1 MVFDLDIFIK
11 FALGVAGIWTLYYKR
26 TEILALTHKD
36 YTAKLD
42 STIRFNRDF
51 FNKEGVSKLILD
63 RAAQELARLDYVDYD
78 FICYLIKLHDAR
90 LLDLDQMIR
99 LYRNGRKFIIYTA
112 QTDVTA
118 TNFKMKIKSGRTVNR
133 QIFYFG
139 SQYVFFAM
147 LIALPFIFST
157 QLPSLSHLN
166 APFLVYFISGTYLLG
181 CFILSVVALLDSTN
195 LQDTKTFLEKL
206 KKADQEYQAH
216 VEN

>member
-1 MVFDLDIFIK
+1 
-11 FALGVAGIWTLYYKR
+11 
-26 TEILALTHKD
+26 
-36 YTAKLD
+36 
-42 STIRFNRDF
+42 
-51 FNKEGVSKLILD
+51 
-63 RAAQELARLDYVDYD
+63 
-78 FICYLIKLHDAR
+78 
-90 LLDLDQMIR
+90 
-99 LYRNGRKFIIYTA
+99 
-112 QTDVTA
+112 
-118 TNFKMKIKSGRTVNR
+118 
-133 QIFYFG
+133 
-139 SQYVFFAM
+139 M